1 MDLYKE
7 RSDVMKRVVITGASS
22 GLGAALA
29 HSFYEKGYSVLLIG
43 RNEERLKTIA
53 TTCEGEWI
61 RADVTKAD
69 ALVDDVI
76 ERFGKFDIW
85 VNNAGMAEF
94 DFVTDQSTDVME
106 ETMHVNAV
114 APMLLSRNAARV
126 LGRGGVIINI
136 CSQAAKVPTPK
147 SAVYAGA
154 KAALLQF
161 SNALR
166 LELKPHGVHVMTVN
180 PGPIATPFFD
190 RADKSGTYAQ
200 SVKGIMLDPKRLA
213 DAIVRGSLTR
223 KREINAPWWM
233 NIGANVY
240 AICPNM
246 FEMLAKR
253 GFEKK

>member
-1 MDLYKE
+1 
-7 RSDVMKRVVITGASS
+7 MKRVVITGASS

-29 HSFYEKGYSVLLIG
+29 HSFYEQGYNVLLIG
-43 RNEERLKTIA
+43 RNEDRLKTIA
-53 TTCEGEWI
+53 TTCEGDWI
-61 RADVTKAD
+61 CADVTKSE
-69 ALVDDVI
+69 ALVNEVI
-76 ERFGKFDIW
+76 ERIGKFDVW

-106 ETMHVNAV
+106 ETMRVNAV
-114 APMLLSRNAARV
+114 APMLLSRDAANV
-126 LGRGGVIINI
+126 LERGGVIVNI
-136 CSQAAKVPTPK
+136 CSQAGKVPTPK
-147 SAVYAGA
+147 SAVYAGS

-166 LELKPHGVHVMTVN
+166 LELKPRGIHVMTVN

-190 RADKSGTYAQ
+190 RADKSGTYAH
-200 SVKGIMLDPKRLA
+200 SVQGIMLDPKRLA
-213 DAIVRGSLTR
+213 DAIVNGSRKR

-233 NIGANVY
+233 NVGANVY

>member
-7 RSDVMKRVVITGASS
+7 RSDVVKRVVITGASS

-29 HSFYEKGYSVLLIG
+29 HSFYEKGCSVILIG
-43 RNEERLKTIA
+43 RHEERLKTIA
-53 TTCEGEWI
+53 STCEGEWM

-76 ERFGKFDIW
+76 KQFGKFDVW

-94 DFVTDQSTDVME
+94 DFVIDQSTDVME
-106 ETMHVNAV
+106 ETMRVNAI
-114 APMLLSRNAARV
+114 APMLLSRDVARV
-126 LGRGGVIINI
+126 MEHDGVIVNI

-147 SAVYAGA
+147 SAVYAGS

-166 LELKPHGVHVMTVN
+166 LELKPHGIHVMTVN

-213 DAIVRGSLTR
+213 DAIVKGSFTR

-233 NIGANVY
+233 NVGANVY
-240 AICPNM
+240 AICPTM

>member
-29 HSFYEKGYSVLLIG
+29 HSFYEKGCSVLLIG

-53 TTCEGEWI
+53 SACEGEWMY
-61 RADVTKAD
+61 ADVTKAD
-69 ALVDDVI
+69 DLVDDVI

-94 DFVTDQSTDVME
+94 DFVTDQSTDVMK

-114 APMLLSRNAARV
+114 GPMLLSRNAARV
-126 LGRGGVIINI
+126 LGHGGVIINI

-147 SAVYAGA
+147 SAVYAGS

-166 LELKPHGVHVMTVN
+166 LELKPRGIHVMTVN
-180 PGPIATPFFD
+180 PGPIATPFFN

-213 DAIVRGSLTR
+213 DAIVKGSFMR

>member
-1 MDLYKE
+1 
-7 RSDVMKRVVITGASS
+7 MKRVVITGASS

-29 HSFYEKGYSVLLIG
+29 HSFYESGYNVLLIG
-43 RNEERLKTIA
+43 RNEERLKKIA
-53 TTCEGEWI
+53 ETCGGDWMC
-61 RADVTKAD
+61 ADVANSD
-69 ALVDDVI
+69 ILVENVLKQ
-76 ERFGKFDIW
+76 FGTFDIW
-85 VNNAGMAEF
+85 INNAGMAEF
-94 DFVTDQSTDVME
+94 DSVTDQSTDVME
-106 ETMHVNAV
+106 ETMQINAV
-114 APMLLSRNAARV
+114 APMLLSRDCARIMKQ
-126 LGRGGVIINI
+126 GDVIVNI

-147 SAVYAGA
+147 TAVYAGS

-166 LELKPHGVHVMTVN
+166 LELKPRGIHVMTVN

-190 RADKSGTYAQ
+190 RADKSGTYAE
-200 SVKGIMLDPKRLA
+200 SVQGIMLDPKRLA
-213 DAIVRGSLTR
+213 DAIVKGSHKR

>member
-1 MDLYKE
+1 
-7 RSDVMKRVVITGASS
+7 MKRVVITGASS

-29 HSFYEKGYSVLLIG
+29 HSFYEQGYNVLLIG
-43 RNEERLKTIA
+43 RNEDRLKTIA
-53 TTCEGEWI
+53 TTCEGDWVC
-61 RADVTKAD
+61 ADVTKSE
-69 ALVDDVI
+69 ALVNEVI
-76 ERFGKFDIW
+76 ERFGKFDVW

-106 ETMHVNAV
+106 ETMRVNAV
-114 APMLLSRNAARV
+114 APMLLSRDAANV
-126 LGRGGVIINI
+126 IERGGVIVNI
-136 CSQAAKVPTPK
+136 CSQAGKVPTPK
-147 SAVYAGA
+147 SAVYAGS

-166 LELKPHGVHVMTVN
+166 LELKPRGIHVMTVN

-190 RADKSGTYAQ
+190 RADKSGTYAD
-200 SVKGIMLDPKRLA
+200 SVQGIMLDPKRLA
-213 DAIVRGSLTR
+213 DAIVKGVRKR

-233 NIGANVY
+233 NVGANVY